1 MLSSVINIERAI
13 QVNILIMRTF
23 TKLRTIINTHDDL
36 RIKFEN
42 MERKYDKNFKV
53 IFKAIKQLIDN
64 KIEPKRKIGFQ
75 QKNK

>member
-75 QKNK
+75 QKK